1 MILLSSTLSSFVQL
15 LGVVIIFIFV
25 LVITYFTTK
34 WLGGLQKTHTAGRNL
49 QVIETMQIMNNK
61 YIQMI
66 KTGEVYLVIAVGKDE
81 VTLLA
86 QLTADQLSELTEL
99 QKDMLQTKGKEDFS
113 SVQETF
119 QDVLDKIKE
128 RFPKKQD

>member
-15 LGVVIIFIFV
+15 LGVVVIFIFV

-34 WLGGLQKTHTAGRNL
+34 WLGGLQKAHTAGRNL